1 MGITSLLIRAPDV
14 LMGTT
19 RLLIHVTDALISAT
33 GLLIGITGTLIQIF
47 RPKKPLSA
55 TRAVFDAVRRR
66 RTRRF
71 GWGRVAFRFPNPNPP
86 QTFI

>member
-47 RPKKPLSA
+47 RPKKAFIRYQGRL
-55 TRAVFDAVRRR
+55 RRR
-66 RTRRF
+66 APPPNAPIRL
-71 GWGRVAFRFPNPNPP
+71 GPSSFPLPKS
-86 QTFI
+86 